1 MTLKGFIIENRSK
14 LPLQLVRASA
24 LSWWNKELNLHQRLE
39 LQRRWFKDR
48 TLYTLTGSEIQQIW
62 ESEVSH

>member
-1 MTLKGFIIENRSK
+1 MTLKGYIIENRSK
-14 LPLQLVRASA
+14 LPLQLVRDSA

-48 TLYTLTGSEIQQIW
+48 TLYTLTGREIQQIW

>member
-1 MTLKGFIIENRSK
+1 MTLKGYIIENGSK

-24 LSWWNKELNLHQRLE
+24 LNWWNKELNLYQRLE
-39 LQRRWFKDR
+39 LQRRWYNYR
-48 TLYTLTGSEIQQIW
+48 TLYTLTGREIQQIW

>member
-1 MTLKGFIIENRSK
+1 MTLKGHIIENRSK

-24 LSWWNKELNLHQRLE
+24 LSWWNKELNLYQRLE
-39 LQRRWFKDR
+39 LQRRWYNDR
-48 TLYTLTGSEIQQIW
+48 TLYTLTGREIQQIW

>member
-1 MTLKGFIIENRSK
+1 MTLKGYIIENGSK

-24 LSWWNKELNLHQRLE
+24 LIWWNKELNLYQRLE
-39 LQRRWFKDR
+39 LQRRWYNYR
-48 TLYTLTGSEIQQIW
+48 TLYTLTGREIQHIW

>member
-1 MTLKGFIIENRSK
+1 MTLKGYIIENGSK

-24 LSWWNKELNLHQRLE
+24 LNWWNKELDLYQRLE
-39 LQRRWFKDR
+39 LQRRWYNYR
-48 TLYTLTGSEIQQIW
+48 TLYTLTGREIQQIW

>member
-1 MTLKGFIIENRSK
+1 MTLKGYIIENRSK

-39 LQRRWFKDR
+39 LQRRWYNDR
-48 TLYTLTGSEIQQIW
+48 TLYTLTGREIQQIW